1 LLALPHSE
9 RHAVSADCRISFCLS
24 FAFLIETESDE
35 LMLHHLTLAM
45 LDYPYQLPFGL
56 LMLLVFG
63 GIA

>member
-1 LLALPHSE
+1 
-9 RHAVSADCRISFCLS
+9 
-24 FAFLIETESDE
+24 
-35 LMLHHLTLAM
+35 MLHHLTLAM